1 MSWLTV
7 CLSECPQQHV
17 TGCPQ
22 MRGVSPGLSVDLF
35 LYILSLLDH
44 VVVWAAVGRLWSQ
57 VHPRTM
63 ATQEATPGSQSEESN
78 ALTLPSAYD
87 IRDYVLQRPSLE
99 ANSEAFSSEEALS
112 VPCSSDTDPALLF
125 HSSTIGGDSG
135 GRFSYLFW
143 KVLASLFLLTLNIF
157 TPVSAPSWATRTLVH

>member
-1 MSWLTV
+1 MSTTACDWV
-7 CLSECPQQHV
+7 SSNE
-17 TGCPQ
+17 
-22 MRGVSPGLSVDLF
+22 RGL
-35 LYILSLLDH
+35 
-44 VVVWAAVGRLWSQ
+44 A
-57 VHPRTM
+57 RTM

-135 GRFSYLFW
+135 GRFRYSWYSLSSS
-143 KVLASLFLLTLNIF
+143 VNLLANISSKF
-157 TPVSAPSWATRTLVH
+157 GTTSEVSVILKFPGS